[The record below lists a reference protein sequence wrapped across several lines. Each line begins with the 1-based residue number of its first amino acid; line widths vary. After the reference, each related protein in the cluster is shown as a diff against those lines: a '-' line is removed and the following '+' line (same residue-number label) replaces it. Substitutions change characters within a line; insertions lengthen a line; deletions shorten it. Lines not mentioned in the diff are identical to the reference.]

1 MKSIYLFS
9 LLVIISCNKQ
19 INQNN
24 RSAPVLYS
32 EEFLLYEN
40 KDFSL
45 QLADFSDCNK
55 ELFLRKPS
63 LENLKTEL
71 EKSNLNITSVNCK
84 NHISKTDGIDK
95 LDGNFEYESKS
106 ALTEKSSFIFV
117 FKNDELKS
125 YIKVSGDKCN
135 GFWCFQEE
143 TEQLQEYY
151 IWKMYHLAI
160 DISPQPD
167 RELMY
172 YCVYKINPDG
182 QIEVLDEVIAKNI
195 IEPVSLK

>member
-1 MKSIYLFS
+1 MKSTYLFS
-9 LLVIISCNKQ
+9 LLVIMSCNKQ
-19 INQNN
+19 IHQNN
-24 RSAPVLYS
+24 RSIIALYS

-71 EKSNLNITSVNCK
+71 EKSNLNITSINCEDSINK
-84 NHISKTDGIDK
+84 SIGIDELEVK
-95 LDGNFEYESKS
+95 VGYESKS
-106 ALTEKSSFIFV
+106 TLSNQSNFIFT
-117 FKNDELKS
+117 FKDGDLKS
-125 YIKVSGDKCN
+125 YVKNSGEKCN
-135 GFWCFQEE
+135 GYWCFVEE
-143 TEQLQEYY
+143 TKQFENYY

-160 DISPQPD
+160 DISPQPE

-172 YCVYKINPDG
+172 YCVYKINSNG
-182 QIEVLDEVIAKNI
+182 QIEVLDEVTAVNI
-195 IEPVSLK
+195 IKPTKL